1 MNFIRLVHHKKL
13 KYPAKKQWIPIPR
26 ADWERFAGTHDV
38 LLSFRPVE
46 GVRPAREMEQV
57 AAYTRYLDIA
67 SQDVQHIVCYE
78 LEESSIFYPLVLWD
92 LAHTLPVGGTIT
104 IVGENTWLCRDYYH
118 GAMELIEEAD
128 GVAIWQKLRP
138 LLIEQDAGL
147 DAWTFGIPT
156 GPGDAEGLNAI
167 IERILELDIP
177 QKEILLC
184 GRPGDNFR
192 YWDQVRIVGEDI
204 PYPPVRICAKK
215 NRLAQEA
222 KYPNLCIMH
231 DRVYLPKDF
240 GKAVRRFG
248 DFFGVSGFQSLYFG
262 DRWNCSFTRYSDYDK
277 CNILDFSCMSSS
289 GEYRR
294 IKHEWRDVV
303 CSSLESYYA
312 NALRV
317 SEQNYFTGSLYL
329 VKKSLWEKY
338 QQDENLYWE
347 DYEDVE
353 YGQRLWKLGIPSI
366 VNPYSLTQ
374 SLYGRST
381 IMSGGSVYYE
391 KAEGKHQR
399 KSYYMTLLHGKGKPS
414 MKVTL
419 QSYRKKYIN
428 FCRRYHCGNITHI
441 PAKKSCSAYDFF
453 NAVFSAVYLARVP
466 AEPEAIRKFI
476 SWIEKD
482 LLGVT
487 FIPPDVTFWTKQ
499 FCEHAEKAKKQ
510 FLRWNYWTSLYAIYH
525 AREMFMLSIQDFFVP
540 DTLFVRMGTLWS
552 ALRLWRQNGEMFFHR
567 DGFRGYVHSIWNSTP
582 FVSGGTRR

>member
-167 IERILELDIP
+167 VERILELDIP

-248 DFFGVSGFQSLYFG
+248 DLFGVSGFQSLYFG
-262 DRWNCSFTRYSDYDK
+262 DRWNCSLVRYSDYGK
-277 CNILDFSCMSSS
+277 CNILHFPAMSSS
-289 GEYRR
+289 GEEQRVE
-294 IKHEWRDVV
+294 HENRDVV
-303 CSSLESYYA
+303 CSSLEVWCA
-312 NALRV
+312 NPLRI
-317 SEQNYFTGSLYL
+317 SMMNYLTGSCYL
-329 VKKSLWEKY
+329 AKRALWQAY
-338 QQDENLYWE
+338 HQNARLYWE
-347 DYEDVE
+347 DYEDIE
-353 YGQRLWKLGIPSI
+353 YGQRLWKCGIPSV
-366 VNPYSLTQ
+366 VNPYDITQ
-374 SLYGRST
+374 SLYGRPLVLG
-381 IMSGGSVYYE
+381 SGVIRYETPSGKVHKRNYYVPLLQGE
-391 KAEGKHQR
+391 KKPAMK
-399 KSYYMTLLHGKGKPS
+399 MT
-414 MKVTL
+414 VEA
-419 QSYRKKYIN
+419 YRKKYRD
-428 FCRRYHCGNITHI
+428 FCKAYQCESCDAI
-441 PAKKSCSAYDFF
+441 PMKSNVHVQEFFRVVFAAIYD
-453 NAVFSAVYLARVP
+453 ARVAANP
-466 AEPEAIRKFI
+466 VAVRKFL
-476 SWIEKD
+476 SAIEKN
-482 LLGVT
+482 LLAST
-487 FIPPDVTFWTKQ
+487 LIPFDVVIWTKQ
-499 FCEHAEKAKKQ
+499 FCEQTEHAKYQ
-510 FLRWNYWTSLYAIYH
+510 FIHWDYWLSVYAVYH
-525 AREMFMLSIQDFFVP
+525 GRRIFMSSVRDFFLSRSFLVWA
-540 DTLFVRMGTLWS
+540 GTLLS
-552 ALRLWRQNGEMFFHR
+552 AWRLWWQNGEIFFHR
-567 DGFRGYVHSIWNSTP
+567 DGFLGYVRSIWNSTP
-582 FVSGGTRR
+582 FVSGDTRA

>member
-262 DRWNCSFTRYSDYDK
+262 DKWNCSFVRYSDQCRTSPSQITGMDTQG
-277 CNILDFSCMSSS
+277 NVSAIAHSNHEFAFLTFSCFW
-289 GEYRR
+289 YDALH
-294 IKHEWRDVV
+294 I
-303 CSSLESYYA
+303 SLHTYM
-312 NALRV
+312 
-317 SEQNYFTGSLYL
+317 TGSLYL
-329 VKKSLWEKY
+329 SKKALWNAFPQNTKLCW
-338 QQDENLYWE
+338 DEL
-347 DYEDVE
+347 EDVDFGE
-353 YGQRLWKLGIPSI
+353 QLWKAGIPS
-366 VNPYSLTQ
+366 VLNPYSLTQ
-374 SLYGRST
+374 SLYGRQLVLAN
-381 IMSGGSVYYE
+381 GGKWYYP
-391 KAEGKHQR
+391 
-399 KSYYMTLLHGKGKPS
+399 LIHGKGKAVY
-414 MKVTL
+414 KFTVET
-419 QSYRKKYIN
+419 YAKKYHA
-428 FCRRYHCGNITHI
+428 FCEKYHCECPEIPRI
-441 PAKKSCSAYDFF
+441 YPFPAKLYFKAL
-453 NAVFSAVYLARVP
+453 FSAVYDA
-466 AEPEAIRKFI
+466 KFPVQR
-476 SWIEKD
+476 SAVRQFLQDVEKY
-482 LLGVT
+482 LVMGQHLT
-487 FIPPDVTFWTKQ
+487 YCYSYWTEK
-499 FCEHAEKAKKQ
+499 FCEHTKDAKEE
-510 FLRWNYWTSLYAIYH
+510 FLRWSYWTSLYMIYDN
-525 AREMFMLSIQDFFVP
+525 RP
-540 DTLFVRMGTLWS
+540 LFPRSGQEFLVSDSLWNRWGSFSS
-552 ALRLWRQNGEMFFHR
+552 ACRLAWQNGKFLFHP
-567 DGFRGYVHSIWNSTP
+567 DGLWGFYRSIVHSTP
-582 FVSGGTRR
+582 YKRKGGAL